1 MTENEYPRRGQ
12 RVIDPPIFSPQT
24 AGNGPVKKNSI
35 LSLRR
40 ARRTG
45 GIICIFAL
53 AGSLAFMWGLL
64 NGSYWAL
71 AIPVAAGVFTALS
84 LSFWVGYTINTVRG
98 IPPEADHYAGRPA
111 RLIALSICAAS
122 IAVGLAFLYGV
133 AIESY
138 WALAF
143 PVGVAVL
150 SLSSMVFWIG
160 WAIVMQRTT
169 LAEGEM
175 APTGETAEGAGV
187 SLDTHP

>member
-1 MTENEYPRRGQ
+1 MARDSR
-12 RVIDPPIFSPQT
+12 
-24 AGNGPVKKNSI
+24 

-45 GIICIFAL
+45 GAICIFSMA
-53 AGSLAFMWGLL
+53 AGLAFGLGVL

-71 AIPVAAGVFTALS
+71 AVPVAAGVFTALG

-122 IAVGLAFLYGV
+122 IVLGLVFLYGV
-133 AIESY
+133 LIESY
-138 WALAF
+138 WALAL
-143 PVGVAVL
+143 PVAAATL
-150 SLSSMVFWIG
+150 SLCSMVFWIG

-169 LAEGEM
+169 LAESDSAPAGER
-175 APTGETAEGAGV
+175 AEGV
-187 SLDTHP
+187 EVPLDARP

>member
-1 MTENEYPRRGQ
+1 M
-12 RVIDPPIFSPQT
+12 
-24 AGNGPVKKNSI
+24 KKKSR

-45 GIICIFAL
+45 GVICIFAL
-53 AGSLAFMWGLL
+53 AAGLTFGWGLL
-64 NGSYWAL
+64 NGWYWAL
-71 AIPVAAGVFTALS
+71 AIPVAAGVFTALG

-111 RLIALSICAAS
+111 RLIALSICVAS
-122 IAVGLAFLYGV
+122 IAMGLVFLYGV

-169 LAEGEM
+169 VSEPEM
-175 APTGETAEGAGV
+175 APAGETAEGGEV
-187 SLDTHP
+187 PLDAHP